1 MTTFRGVR
9 LPYRRLGMVCLALL
23 AWVMWSAAA
32 MQLNNGLLDVMVFV
46 PPSATLGVAA
56 VWTAHAFAPARF
68 SWHRA
73 FIGALVSSALGS
85 PLIAFLVA
93 FSAAWDRVSF
103 PFVFTL
109 GALLAIAL
117 GLVVSALGWATEWV
131 RDWRKSDGA
140 SGGSPTLRRAHGTT
154 VGRP

>member
-1 MTTFRGVR
+1 MMTLRGVR
-9 LPYRRLGMVCLALL
+9 LPYRRFGMVCLALL
-23 AWVMWSAAA
+23 TWFMWSVAA
-32 MQLNNGLLDVMVFV
+32 MQLNNGLLDVAVFV

-73 FIGALVSSALGS
+73 FIGALVGSALGS

-93 FSAAWDRVSF
+93 LSAAWDRVSF

-109 GALLAIAL
+109 GALLTIAL
-117 GLVVSALGWATEWV
+117 GLVVGVLGWATHWV
-131 RDWRKSDGA
+131 RDWRKSDGS
-140 SGGSPTLRRAHGTT
+140 SGGAPRARPVHGAT